1 MKVRLRAHGLAYSS
15 RMCAHYESVHQTQRL
30 RQHFGVDSPGALARR
45 DVWPGHLST
54 FIVSAQAGT
63 QASPGPRQ
71 ARLGVFGLIPAW
83 AQDPKIARHTYN
95 ARSETVAVKPS
106 FRDAWRRAQHC
117 IVPAEAIFEP
127 DWRSGKAVARRIAHA
142 GGPPMGLAGL
152 WSLWRDSLGTDLY
165 SFTLLTIHADAH
177 PFMRQFHKPDE
188 EKRMVVVLPPERYDD
203 WLQARPEQAM
213 GFLQACRADDLTL
226 EPDSP

>member
-1 MKVRLRAHGLAYSS
+1 
-15 RMCAHYESVHQTQRL
+15 MCAHYESVHHPQRL
-30 RQHFGVDSPGALARR
+30 RQHFGVDLPSELARR

-54 FIVSAQAGT
+54 FMVGADL
-63 QASPGPRQ
+63 ASKASTSSRQ

-95 ARSETVAVKPS
+95 ARSETVAAKPS

-127 DWRSGKAVARRIAHA
+127 DWRSGKAVAQRIGRHD
-142 GGPPMGLAGL
+142 GQPLGLAGL

-165 SFTLLTIHADAH
+165 SFTLLTINADGH
-177 PFMRQFHKPDE
+177 PFMRQFHQPDD
-188 EKRMVVVLPPERYDD
+188 EKRMVVALPPERYDD
-203 WLQARPEQAM
+203 WLQCGPEQSM
-213 GFLQACRADDLTL
+213 DFLQHGPTDELTL
-226 EPDSP
+226 EQAIP

>member
-1 MKVRLRAHGLAYSS
+1 
-15 RMCAHYESVHQTQRL
+15 MCAHYESVHSPQRL
-30 RQHFGVDSPGALARR
+30 RQHFGVDLPSELARR

-54 FIVSAQAGT
+54 FIV
-63 QASPGPRQ
+63 GPDADPQTSSGLRQ

-95 ARSETVAVKPS
+95 ARSETVAAKPS
-106 FRDAWRRAQHC
+106 FRDAWRQAQHC

-127 DWRSGKAVARRIAHA
+127 DWRSGKAVAQRIGRPDGQAL
-142 GGPPMGLAGL
+142 GLAGL
-152 WSLWRDSLGTDLY
+152 WSLWRDSLGSDLY
-165 SFTLLTIHADAH
+165 SFTLLTINADGH

-203 WLQARPEQAM
+203 WLQSGPAQAM
-213 GFLQACRADDLTL
+213 SFLQPCPTNELTL
-226 EPDSP
+226 ERAIP